1 MQNPIAK
8 FMPQFGGE
16 YPKPFISLFEKMT
29 LPVNG
34 DKESVKT
41 TVWTAYDFAKHYHEG
56 QKRSSGKPYFEH
68 CLAVSQIL
76 ASWGMDQNTVIGGL
90 LHDTIEDTDVTF
102 QDIEKRFGKDIAE
115 LVDGVTKLG
124 GIRFSSGQAK
134 QAGNFMKLLLSVAKD
149 LRVIII
155 KICRSSAQYEN
166 Y

>member
-76 ASWGMDQNTVIGGL
+76 ADR
-90 LHDTIEDTDVTF
+90 
-102 QDIEKRFGKDIAE
+102 K
-115 LVDGVTKLG
+115 
-124 GIRFSSGQAK
+124 
-134 QAGNFMKLLLSVAKD
+134 SV
-149 LRVIII
+149 V
-155 KICRSSAQYEN
+155 
-166 Y
+166 